1 MAAHLPSRQP
11 RPKSLLAPSP
21 PPRPSGKGVLY
32 LWFADPAARA
42 TTVRALRTVR
52 RETEL
57 SVSCVRIPVPE
68 NHLDRCILEVG
79 AELAPAHAR
88 RTRAL
93 FMPGDRPPSLD
104 DFGKV
109 ATLYDLYVLAQ
120 TGWLLD
126 QLEEGN
132 ITSHFHPIVHAGD
145 VSRVFAHEAL
155 LRGTGRD
162 GEPLEPLSILQLAR
176 EAGLMAQLDLAACR
190 AAIREAA
197 QLDPSVTVFINFS
210 PGMMDDAETCLRA
223 TVAAIDAAG
232 LDHGRFVFEVIEADR
247 IEDAAQ
253 LKRVLDSY
261 RRDGFRVALDDL
273 GAGWSTLTLVHRLR
287 PDFIKLDRELIC
299 QVHRDPVKDL
309 IASKLLE
316 IGRGLGIRT
325 IVEGVEH
332 GAELQWARA
341 RGADFVQ
348 GFLIARP
355 APGPRRPRG

>member
-1 MAAHLPSRQP
+1 MARIIILGGGRQGRIIANDLTGDHDVTVADVATVNLPGVRSMQRDLSRP
-11 RPKSLLAPSP
+11 L
-21 PPRPSGKGVLY
+21 
-32 LWFADPAARA
+32 
-42 TTVRALRTVR
+42 
-52 RETEL
+52 EL
-57 SVSCVRIPVPE
+57 
-68 NHLDRCILEVG
+68 VG
-79 AELAPAHAR
+79 ALHEYDVVVG
-88 RTRAL
+88 AL
-93 FMPGDRPPSLD
+93 PGRL
-104 DFGKV
+104 G
-109 ATLYDLYVLAQ
+109 
-120 TGWLLD
+120 
-126 QLEEGN
+126 
-132 ITSHFHPIVHAGD
+132 
-145 VSRVFAHEAL
+145 FA
-155 LRGTGRD
+155 
-162 GEPLEPLSILQLAR
+162 
-176 EAGLMAQLDLAACR
+176 
-190 AAIREAA
+190 AA
-197 QLDPSVTVFINFS
+197 Q
-210 PGMMDDAETCLRA
+210 
-223 TVAAIDAAG
+223 AAVKAKRHYVD
-232 LDHGRFVFEVIEADR
+232 LSYY